1 MEESLQKWFDA
12 ICRFTKP
19 LVEDP
24 DDDDGEALTLF
35 AHQALVASNSV
46 SAAVFMPTV
55 GGVWLCEAAATSSEG
70 GASASGLIGTAFD
83 LGDAQRKLLTE
94 GETLPMGTQLFVPL
108 KIQGALQGCLVL
120 ERTRQNLPFT
130 SSDRQLAMAYG
141 RQGALALDLIGSRQA
156 HDLAVLFEERDR
168 ISRDLHDL
176 GIQHLFQGREDKLVV
191 LDGLLAELGLS
202 YEQVAYLGDDLPDLP
217 VIRRVGLGMA
227 VASADGFVRQ
237 HAHGVTQ
244 ARGGEGAA
252 REFCELIMRGQGTLE
267 AAQAA
272 YL

>member
-1 MEESLQKWFDA
+1 MNTLLQRARAVK
-12 ICRFTKP
+12 
-19 LVEDP
+19 L
-24 DDDDGEALTLF
+24 
-35 AHQALVASNSV
+35 
-46 SAAVFMPTV
+46 AVFDV
-55 GGVWLCEAAATSSEG
+55 DGVLTDGRLYFLEDGSEFNTLNTLDG
-70 GASASGLIGTAFD
+70 TGIKMLMNSGVRTAIIS
-83 LGDAQRKLLTE
+83 GRKT
-94 GETLPMGTQLFVPL
+94 PV
-108 KIQGALQGCLVL
+108 V
-120 ERTRQNLPFT
+120 ERR
-130 SSDRQLAMAYG
+130 
-141 RQGALALDLIGSRQA
+141 A
-156 HDLAVLFEERDR
+156 HN
-168 ISRDLHDL
+168 L

-252 REFCELIMRGQGTLE
+252 REFCELIMRAQGTLD